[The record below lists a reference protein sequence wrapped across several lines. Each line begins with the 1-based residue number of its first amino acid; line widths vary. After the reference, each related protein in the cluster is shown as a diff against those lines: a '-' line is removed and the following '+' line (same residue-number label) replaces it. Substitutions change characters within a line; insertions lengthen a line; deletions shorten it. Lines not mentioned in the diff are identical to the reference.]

1 MRCQVRLQAATLRLV
16 LRGCLKPGEND
27 SEDFLCFSTCFLL
40 VILHRCVRGRHV
52 HPKERVRLAA
62 MTKQEKERE
71 EWRRTLQREGKRKT
85 HERVFV

>member
-1 MRCQVRLQAATLRLV
+1 MFLHLFS
-16 LRGCLKPGEND
+16 PGEVA
-27 SEDFLCFSTCFLL
+27 SLRKREACA
-40 VILHRCVRGRHV
+40 
-52 HPKERVRLAA
+52 PEERVRLAA